1 MVIKIYP
8 FVLGFLLTCWFLSYF
23 TPFLYAQTAARFR
36 AAVVCRSMVLVDYG
50 INVTVFAT

>member
-8 FVLGFLLTCWFLSYF
+8 FVWFFLLTCWFLSYF

-36 AAVVCRSMVLVDYG
+36 AAAVRRSMVSIDYG
-50 INVTVFAT
+50 IDVTVFAT

>member
-8 FVLGFLLTCWFLSYF
+8 FVWVFINLLVLSYF

-36 AAVVCRSMVLVDYG
+36 AAAVCRSMVSIDYG
-50 INVTVFAT
+50 IDVTVFAT

>member
-8 FVLGFLLTCWFLSYF
+8 FVWVFLLTCWFLSYF

-36 AAVVCRSMVLVDYG
+36 AAAVCRSLVSIDYG
-50 INVTVFAT
+50 IDVTVFAT